1 MYWTLTTETLDPTER
16 PHASAPDGRYVIHR
30 HRDAIGAHL
39 DLRIECGAC
48 LTGWRIDA
56 MSLEGEPWATE
67 KAPHD
72 RRWLTQPGDA
82 ICIEAGTYHWLE
94 SNDDERAL
102 VLHSNGASR
111 VIRARR
117 VDGLPPAAVRDIR
130 HALDEASAR
139 EHDAARLITDGV
151 TARTRAIERFCG
163 LGRELDG
170 PSFDDTLWRR
180 TLAQLSLDEIHVHLR
195 AYETRFDH
203 KYPPTPTS
211 KPEPL
216 HAATAHDRNRAMI
229 ILRESA

>member
-1 MYWTLTTETLDPTER
+1 MYWTLTTETPDSTLRPTT
-16 PHASAPDGRYVIHR
+16 PDGRYVIHR

-39 DLRIECGAC
+39 DLRLEFGDC

-56 MSLEGEPWATE
+56 TALDGKPWATE

-72 RRWLTQPGDA
+72 LRWLNQPGDA
-82 ICIEAGTYHWLE
+82 ICLEAGTYHWLE
-94 SNDDERAL
+94 STEDERAL
-102 VLHSNGASR
+102 VLHSNGESR

-130 HALDEASAR
+130 HALDEAGAR
-139 EHDAARLITDGV
+139 EHDAARLITDGA

-195 AYETRFDH
+195 AYEIRFDN
-203 KYPPTPTS
+203 KYPPSPTS
-211 KPEPL
+211 RPEPL
-216 HAATAHDRNRAMI
+216 TQTTRDQNRAMT
-229 ILRESA
+229 ILRDPA